1 MLIAI
6 PNFGQR
12 VSPRIDCAES
22 LRLIKIEH
30 KTIVETETIKV
41 LVHNILERINLIVR
55 LKPDV
60 IICDGISDLFLEKLS
75 ENEIRII
82 PWVHGTIDEIL
93 QNYLAD
99 KLKYYK
105 IKN

>member
-1 MLIAI
+1 MLVTI

-12 VSPRIDCAES
+12 ISPRIDCAES
-22 LRLIKIEH
+22 LRLITIED
-30 KTIVETETIKV
+30 KNIVETETVKV
-41 LVHNILERINLIVR
+41 IVHNILERINFIVR

-75 ENEIRII
+75 ETGIKII

-93 QNYLAD
+93 ENFLAE
-99 KLKYYK
+99 KLQYYK
-105 IKN
+105 IEN